1 MEAEGV
7 SRVSRRRIAL
17 RRGIVIGLLVIC
29 VLMLTSFFREGEG
42 GFLHS
47 VKGTVTDIVNP
58 VQGAASAA
66 IRPFQNLVGW
76 IRDSRSA
83 ANERDRLRDE
93 VAHLQSELARRDD
106 NRETSD
112 EYREQAAIQLQLGE
126 DPNIAGAYEITA
138 ARVAS
143 RPLFE
148 TRQSA
153 RIDKGRGDGITE
165 NSLAFVPASRGDGQ
179 PSFGALVGRVTRVD
193 ANSARVTF
201 ITDPLR
207 PVAANVLN
215 GDETVPLGL
224 LRASS
229 SGDLTLSG
237 IPAHVRIRPLD
248 RVVTR
253 GAGIQT
259 LSSPYPPGLLI
270 GYVNSVGRA
279 NNINSTWT
287 VQVKPYRDPQELRT
301 LTILIPKSAEAKKR
315 AGIGN

>member
-7 SRVSRRRIAL
+7 SRVSRRRIAV
-17 RRGIVIGLLVIC
+17 RRGIVIGLLVVC

-66 IRPFQNLVGW
+66 IRPFQNFVGW

-83 ANERDRLRDE
+83 ANERDRLREE
-93 VAHLQSELARRDD
+93 VAHLQAELARRDD
-106 NRETSD
+106 NERTSD
-112 EYREQAAIQLQLGE
+112 EYRENLAIQLQLGE
-126 DPNIAGAYEITA
+126 DPAIAGAYDITT

-153 RIDKGRGDGITE
+153 RIDKGSNDGITR
-165 NSLAFVPASRGDGQ
+165 NSLAFVPARVVDGQ
-179 PSFGALVGRVTRVD
+179 RTFGALVGRVTRVD

-201 ITDPLR
+201 ITDPLV
-207 PVAANVLN
+207 PVAANLLD
-215 GDETVPLGL
+215 GDESVPLGL
-224 LRASS
+224 LRATS
-229 SGDLTLSG
+229 SGDLFLSG
-237 IPAHVRIRPLD
+237 VPAKVRIQLLD
-248 RVVTR
+248 RIVTR

-270 GYVNSVGRA
+270 GYVSSVGRA
-279 NNINSTWT
+279 NMNSTWT
-287 VQVKPYRDPQELRT
+287 VQVRPFREPQELGT
-301 LTILIPKSAEAKKR
+301 LTILIPKSAEAKAR
-315 AGIGN
+315 AGIG